1 MIFLVAIAVAADW
14 SWWYRCVVE
23 NFLDSWTRRMR
34 YYQSKSVPH
43 DVYCNWVKMRRWQ
56 SPLQTTLARRNS
68 MLRID
73 DAWRQKI
80 ATPNSAFFLEWSRLW
95 IWWKRAVCQLLI
107 FQCFDDAP
115 QLTILSIYILIA
127 QVELF
132 HCSFTVDIL
141 FRLHVYVRKW
151 FLPILL
157 NLK

>member
-43 DVYCNWVKMRRWQ
+43 DVYCNWVKMRRRQ
-56 SPLQTTLARRNS
+56 SPSQTTSALRNS

-73 DAWRQKI
+73 DTWRQKI
-80 ATPNSAFFLEWSRLW
+80 AAPNSIFFLEWIGLW
-95 IWWKRAVCQLLI
+95 IWWKRAVCRVPCVNYW
-107 FQCFDDAP
+107 FFNVDDA
-115 QLTILSIYILIA
+115 LRFSVLIA

-132 HCSFTVDIL
+132 HCSLHGRYPFSSARIRQKVVPSNFT
-141 FRLHVYVRKW
+141 
-151 FLPILL
+151 
-157 NLK
+157 